1 MEINIIPLKKN
12 KQKYV
17 YEGIHFPLVMQEL
30 VNTFDVILLLLLF
43 LCVALNFS
51 LMFSFF
57 NKFYL

>member
-1 MEINIIPLKKN
+1 MGYNIYI
-12 KQKYV
+12 
-17 YEGIHFPLVMQEL
+17 IHFPLVMQEL
-30 VNTFDVILLLLLF
+30 ANTFDVILLLLLF